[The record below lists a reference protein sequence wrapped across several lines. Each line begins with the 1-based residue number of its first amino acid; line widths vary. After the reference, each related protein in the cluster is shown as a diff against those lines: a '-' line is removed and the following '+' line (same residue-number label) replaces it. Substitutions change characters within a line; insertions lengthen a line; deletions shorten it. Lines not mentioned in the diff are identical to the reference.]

1 VNPLV
6 RRRKRRRPNPNKA
19 KYQRTFKI
27 TMTAKIY
34 CSNAEAKN
42 LFGMKTGFLEANV
55 EKVMNQYI
63 YNLNGIGNQA

>member
-1 VNPLV
+1 
-6 RRRKRRRPNPNKA
+6 
-19 KYQRTFKI
+19 
-27 TMTAKIY
+27 MTAKIC